1 LGAVRHF
8 KAPARKATEVSGT
21 SLLKMTAMGG
31 NDMNKPTGDLNEAE
45 RGDRAVAQG
54 VPVIGPSPRIVGAPE
69 LAGPAPVFSLPSEW
83 LVVLNYR
90 VAVMCFAFI
99 NLLTI
104 ALNVAIAILNL
115 AEFPLDP
122 RGGAWPLIVLG
133 VVFMLGPICG
143 LIGAKYL
150 KRGFVTVYVGF
161 SFLLCA
167 SQIAFAVLTFWLS
180 AIFLTFAQA
189 WFTKIAATFWY
200 CLGTV
205 PVEHRSQL
213 LDLKEEEVQM
223 VYW

>member
-1 LGAVRHF
+1 
-8 KAPARKATEVSGT
+8 
-21 SLLKMTAMGG
+21 
-31 NDMNKPTGDLNEAE
+31 
-45 RGDRAVAQG
+45 
-54 VPVIGPSPRIVGAPE
+54 
-69 LAGPAPVFSLPSEW
+69 
-83 LVVLNYR
+83 
-90 VAVMCFAFI
+90 MCFAFI

-104 ALNVAIAILNL
+104 VLNVAIAILNL

-150 KRGFVTVYVGF
+150 KRGFVTVYVCF

-205 PVEHRSQL
+205 PLEHRSQL
-213 LDLKEEEVQM
+213 LELKEEEVQM